1 MYLCTLHHNKPSPLY
16 CTANAQVFD
25 EKAIDFQSKVIERG
39 GLGDKT
45 YLPEC
50 TYYCIMCMHDVYV
63 GCASMMCKYDVGLI
77 RLVFCVYLK
86 HPHPQL
92 PPHPTPTPPT
102 GLIYSPPQV
111 SLEAARLEAQEVIF
125 TCVDNL
131 LKAHKLKPQQID
143 ILIVNCSLFNPTP
156 SLSAM
161 VINHFKMRTNIHS
174 YNLGGMGCSAGVIS
188 IALARELLQVYPN
201 SRCLVVSTENIT
213 QNWYFGNQRSML
225 IPNCLFRVGGAAI
238 LLSNRYGGEV
248 GYGGVWRGGGSMY
261 HMGVAT
267 NGIVVVFPHGIHVV
281 FPHCIHVVVF
291 PQSIHIVVFSHPV

>member
-1 MYLCTLHHNKPSPLY
+1 MPPSTFEFVVLTPPHNASSGRQRHDRPKTLPTDGTWQQEVVCMVSQEGFMAGTH
-16 CTANAQVFD
+16 AAGVFD
-25 EKAIDFQSKVIERG
+25 ERAIDFQSKVLERG

-50 TYYCIMCMHDVYV
+50 
-63 GCASMMCKYDVGLI
+63 
-77 RLVFCVYLK
+77 
-86 HPHPQL
+86 
-92 PPHPTPTPPT
+92 
-102 GLIYSPPQV
+102 LIYSPPQV
-111 SLEAARLEAQEVIF
+111 SLDAARLEAQEVIF
-125 TCVDNL
+125 TCVDKL
-131 LKAHKLKPQQID
+131 LKAHRLKPQQID

-188 IALARELLQVYPN
+188 MALARELLQVYPN

-238 LLSNRYGGEV
+238 LLSNRYALYMKTSQIIRISHMDTLSNPV
-248 GYGGVWRGGGSMY
+248 FKCTRMY
-261 HMGVAT
+261 
-267 NGIVVVFPHGIHVV
+267 P
-281 FPHCIHVVVF
+281 
-291 PQSIHIVVFSHPV
+291 